1 MIQVIFQS
9 FMVYAQEASASA
21 APKGPTVWE
30 SFIIP
35 MGAFFLIFFF
45 LVIRPQAKKT
55 KEAQE
60 ILKSLKKGD
69 QVLTSGG
76 ILGTIVGVSE
86 IFVDLK
92 ASDSTRFKVLK
103 TGVTPY
109 TEKAKPPKA

>member
-1 MIQVIFQS
+1 MMIKIIFYS
-9 FMVYAQEASASA
+9 FMARAQGVGD
-21 APKGPTVWE
+21 APQGPTVWE

-45 LVIRPQAKKT
+45 LVIRPQVRKA

-60 ILKSLKKGD
+60 VLKSLKKGD

-76 ILGTIVGVSE
+76 ILGTIIGVSE

-92 ASDSTRFKVLK
+92 ASDSVRFKVLK
-103 TGVTPY
+103 TSLTPY
-109 TEKAKPPKA
+109 TEKSKS

>member
-1 MIQVIFQS
+1 MIEILFHS
-9 FMVYAQEASASA
+9 FMAMAQESGGAAAS
-21 APKGPTVWE
+21 GPTIWE

-45 LVIRPQAKKT
+45 LVIRPQARKA
-55 KEAQE
+55 KEAQD

-109 TEKAKPPKA
+109 TEKPKSKS

>member
-1 MIQVIFQS
+1 MINLIFFNLMS
-9 FMVYAQEASASA
+9 WAQEASGGA
-21 APKGPTVWE
+21 APKGPSIWE
-30 SFIIP
+30 SFVIP

-45 LVIRPQAKKT
+45 LVIRPQARKA
-55 KEAQE
+55 KESQE
-60 ILKSLKKGD
+60 ILSSLKKGD

-109 TEKAKPPKA
+109 SDKSVAKS

>member
-1 MIQVIFQS
+1 MFKIIFQS
-9 FMVYAQEASASA
+9 FVALAQETGGAST
-21 APKGPTVWE
+21 PPGPTIWE

-45 LVIRPQAKKT
+45 LVIRPQARKA

-76 ILGTIVGVSE
+76 ILGTIVGVSDV
-86 IFVDLK
+86 FVDLK

-109 TEKAKPPKA
+109 TEKPKSKS